1 MNHLMKPLATSND
14 APLVFE
20 DQGEPA
26 LMSAINRLI
35 EQRWLIISIA
45 LAVSLLGTLYAF
57 VAKPVYEANLL
68 IHVEEKGQRE
78 PKNILGEAG
87 SMIDF
92 KTPAAAEIE
101 LLRSRLVIAQAIDNL
116 RLYIHT
122 EARRLPLLGKL
133 AADAQLTV
141 YWPWLRGLGGFA
153 WAKESITVNEFSV
166 PDILENRPFQVR
178 VLSQGRYEIFEPDS
192 AIRITG
198 RVGDLIHQATFYG
211 PIALEITHLR
221 AYPGTQFSLLR
232 SSRLAMIEKVQKALT
247 INEVGKQSGVLSA
260 SLKGDSA
267 LEVYQIL
274 NQIGQRYMAQNSA
287 RRTEEA
293 DKSLAYLNQRLPQLK
308 QQLELAEA
316 RYNQFRNLHGTVDL
330 GEEAKIN
337 LQRTAAARTR
347 RIELEQKRIELLTR
361 FTVNH
366 PSVISVD
373 EQLREVNQELR
384 DAAGQIKTLPV
395 LEQDMVRLARDVKV
409 NSELYAALLASAQQL
424 ELITVGKTS
433 NVRLVDAPVKPDLPV
448 TPNRPR
454 IIAVSVFL
462 GLFIGVLA
470 AFIRRALQTTLDD
483 PQQVEALF
491 GLPIYVSI
499 ARSKVQTTLNEKQ
512 DAMSRLPLLARV
524 ASMDVAVESL
534 RSFRSALQFSMS
546 HARNNIVLITGP
558 TAGLGKSFVSAN
570 LAVVMA
576 GSGRKILLIDADL
589 RDGYL
594 HRYFNV
600 SRSGGLSDLL
610 CGAKNPEACIH
621 KNVIDNL
628 DFIATGTL
636 PPHPSELLLQPA
648 LQTLLAA
655 LSPHYSMILIDTTPI
670 LAVAD
675 SLIIGEHA
683 GAIFLAARAG
693 VTTPE
698 DIAESLQRLAR
709 AGLAA
714 KGVVFND
721 ITLRSGR
728 YNYRYGQTPQLRL
741 TAEPQVEATARNAT

>member
-1 MNHLMKPLATSND
+1 MNHLTQPIATRSD

-20 DQGEPA
+20 DQREPA
-26 LMSAINRLI
+26 LMSYVNRII
-35 EQRWLIISIA
+35 EQRWLILGIA

-101 LLRSRLVIAQAIDNL
+101 LLRSRLVIAQAVDNL
-116 RLYIHT
+116 RLYIHA
-122 EARRLPLLGKL
+122 EPRRMPLLGKL
-133 AADAQLTV
+133 AADAQLTA
-141 YWPWLRGLGGFA
+141 YWPRLRGLGGFA

-166 PDILENRPFQVR
+166 PDILENRPFQLR
-178 VLSQGRYEIFEPDS
+178 VQRQGRYEIFEPDS

-198 RVGDLIHQATFYG
+198 RVGELIHQATAYG
-211 PIALEITHLR
+211 PIALEITQLH

-232 SSRLAMIEKVQKALT
+232 SSRLAVIEQVQQALT
-247 INEVGKQSGVLSA
+247 INEVGKQSGVVSA
-260 SLKGDSA
+260 SLKGDNA

-274 NQIGQRYMAQNSA
+274 NQIGQQYMAQNSA
-287 RRTEEA
+287 RRTEQA

-361 FTVNH
+361 FTANH

-373 EQLREVNQELR
+373 EQLREVNQEIR
-384 DAAGQIKTLPV
+384 DAAIQIRTLPV

-433 NVRLVDAPVKPDLPV
+433 NVRLVDVPLKPDRPV

-462 GLFIGVLA
+462 GVFIGVLA
-470 AFIRRALQTTLDD
+470 VFIRRALQTTIDD

-499 ARSKVQTTLNEKQ
+499 ARSKVQTALNEKQ
-512 DAMSRLPLLARV
+512 DALSRLPLLARV
-524 ASMDVAVESL
+524 ASMDGAIESL
-534 RSFRSALQFSMS
+534 RSFRAALQFSMS

-576 GSGRKILLIDADL
+576 GSGRKILLIDGDL
-589 RDGYL
+589 REGYL
-594 HRYFNV
+594 HRYFNC
-600 SRSGGLSDLL
+600 SRSNGLADLLSDAQSLEV
-610 CGAKNPEACIH
+610 CVH
-621 KNVIDNL
+621 QNVIENL
-628 DFIATGTL
+628 DFIATGSL
-636 PPHPSELLLQPA
+636 PPHPAAASCR
-648 LQTLLAA
+648 TLVASQLAN
-655 LSPHYSMILIDTTPI
+655 T
-670 LAVAD
+670 
-675 SLIIGEHA
+675 A
-683 GAIFLAARAG
+683 G
-693 VTTPE
+693 
-698 DIAESLQRLAR
+698 
-709 AGLAA
+709 
-714 KGVVFND
+714 
-721 ITLRSGR
+721 
-728 YNYRYGQTPQLRL
+728 
-741 TAEPQVEATARNAT
+741 